1 MNQVMKEDNEE
12 RGNYFQMF
20 CKETTLHGWSYLN
33 KDISRT
39 RKVIWIAI
47 LFSIFSVSIWFIYT
61 NVIQV
66 SHMKARN
73 KIFLLL
79 ICSWLFSL
87 LFYYFSVTF
96 VIK

>member
-1 MNQVMKEDNEE
+1 MNQVMKVDNEE

-47 LFSIFSVSIWFIYT
+47 LLSILSISTWFIYT
-61 NVIQV
+61 NVNQV
-66 SHMKARN
+66 SNTKA
-73 KIFLLL
+73 KIDTLMTLRE
-79 ICSWLFSL
+79 
-87 LFYYFSVTF
+87 
-96 VIK
+96 